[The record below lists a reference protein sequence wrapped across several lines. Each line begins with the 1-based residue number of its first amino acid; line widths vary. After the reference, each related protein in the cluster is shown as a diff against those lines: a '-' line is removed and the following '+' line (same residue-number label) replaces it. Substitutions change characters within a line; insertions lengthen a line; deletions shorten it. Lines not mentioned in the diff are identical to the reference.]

1 MARANVVVIGVSA
14 GGMEALGLLLPGLP
28 ADFPAPVVVVQH
40 VAPDSG
46 DYLPRWLDQRCAL
59 TVEQAGHGTTLLP
72 GHAYVAP
79 PDYHL
84 AFENT
89 QTLAL
94 LTDEK
99 VNFSRPSIDVTFE
112 SAAQVF
118 GQGAV
123 AVVLTGANADG
134 AQGAAAIQQA
144 GGRVVIQDP
153 EEAQVDTMPRA
164 ALALTVPEAVLTLD
178 HMADFLTNLFAH
190 ERTV

>member
-1 MARANVVVIGVSA
+1 MAKPAVVVIGVSA
-14 GGMEALGLLLPGLP
+14 GGMDALGRLLPGLP
-28 ADFPAPVVVVQH
+28 ADFPVPVVVVQH

-46 DYLPRWLDQRCAL
+46 DFLPRWLDQRCAIS
-59 TVEQAGHGTTLLP
+59 VEQAGHGTELRP

-84 AFENT
+84 AFEDK

-118 GQGAV
+118 GEGAV
-123 AVVLTGANADG
+123 AVVLTGANGDG
-134 AQGAAAIQQA
+134 SKGAAAIQLA

-153 EEAQVDTMPRA
+153 EDAQVDTMPLA
-164 ALALTVPEAVLTLD
+164 ALALTVPEAVLALD
-178 HMADFLTNLFAH
+178 HMADFLTHMFAH